1 MENTALNDTTTKDQ
15 DWKTK
20 KGYGPIIVAVSLA
33 LLLGVAFCAGQSRG
47 TSLAGGSGTGEMG
60 TTTPN
65 LVREGVSNGGAGQE
79 DFSST
84 SVGDNYVKSVTN
96 SFAEN
101 EDEGGGLLRDCLSG
115 PCNKQRNENAC
126 LSGTFAAGCNW
137 YPHWGAGGC
146 SSCSGV
152 SCGNHR
158 AVECGYCNLYG
169 PDPRKAFKTNDK
181 GKNYCNGDCWWG
193 RQKFGV
199 GLVFPRCWPK

>member
-1 MENTALNDTTTKDQ
+1 MFPSYQTIPLANVPTKANAPKDERAS
-15 DWKTK
+15 TPVLMK
-20 KGYGPIIVAVSLA
+20 KKVAVAVMMVGMA
-33 LLLGVAFCAGQSRG
+33 LLVVGYSY
-47 TSLAGGSGTGEMG
+47 GSS
-60 TTTPN
+60 TTNPATTMTMTMTMTATAAN
-65 LVREGVSNGGAGQE
+65 LVRGGVRNG
-79 DFSST
+79 D
-84 SVGDNYVKSVTN
+84 N
-96 SFAEN
+96 SFADMEK
-101 EDEGGGLLRDCLSG
+101 EEGCYDG

-169 PDPRKAFKTNDK
+169 PDPRKPFKTNDK

-199 GLVFPRCWPK
+199 GLVLPRCWPK

>member
-47 TSLAGGSGTGEMG
+47 TSLAVGSGTGEMG

-115 PCNKQRNENAC
+115 PCNKQRNEKAC
-126 LSGTFAAGCNW
+126 RIWDKKGCKW
-137 YPHWGAGGC
+137 YPHHGSGMC

-152 SCGNHR
+152 SCGQHR
-158 AVECGYCNLYG
+158 AVECFDCNYYG
-169 PDPRKAFKTNDK
+169 GTFPANK
-181 GKNYCNGDCWWG
+181 GKTYCNGDCKWHNVNWYVTAVTG
-193 RQKFGV
+193 KTSF
-199 GLVFPRCWPK
+199 CEPK

>member
-1 MENTALNDTTTKDQ
+1 MFPSYQTVPLANVPTKANAPKEERSSTPVPRRKKVAVAAAMMVGMALVVVGYSYGASTTHPARMIDIATTT
-15 DWKTK
+15 
-20 KGYGPIIVAVSLA
+20 
-33 LLLGVAFCAGQSRG
+33 
-47 TSLAGGSGTGEMG
+47 M
-60 TTTPN
+60 TTTATAAN
-65 LVREGVSNGGAGQE
+65 LVRGGVQKSSYEQEGCY
-79 DFSST
+79 D
-84 SVGDNYVKSVTN
+84 
-96 SFAEN
+96 
-101 EDEGGGLLRDCLSG
+101 G
-115 PCNKQRNENAC
+115 PCNKQLNERAC

-169 PDPRKAFKTNDK
+169 PDPRKPFKTNDK

-199 GLVFPRCWPK
+199 GLVLPRCWPK